1 MLDAVEGVLD
11 SIEFAAEDV
20 NDVSLVLVSG
30 VLVEVV
36 PLESVVCMV
45 DTELVSADVTV
56 ELCRDPELEP
66 ASDERGANSV
76 ALDDSVVVSEV
87 VDCVPLVL
95 DSSVLVEVDPL
106 ESVDCIVDTELVSAD
121 VAVELCKDTE
131 LASDSDEGDPDSVA
145 LDDTAVVSE
154 VVETLWLFWAV
165 EDIDVS
171 EVVPGLEL
179 D

>member
-1 MLDAVEGVLD
+1 MLDAVEDVLD

-20 NDVSLVLVSG
+20 DGVSFVLVSG

-36 PLESVVCMV
+36 PLESVVCIV

-66 ASDERGANSV
+66 ASDG
-76 ALDDSVVVSEV
+76 
-87 VDCVPLVL
+87 
-95 DSSVLVEVDPL
+95 
-106 ESVDCIVDTELVSAD
+106 
-121 VAVELCKDTE
+121 
-131 LASDSDEGDPDSVA
+131 GDPDSVA